1 MPPEPHFEKGF
12 FKK

>member
-12 FKK
+12 LKK